1 MNHFKSIIYIVAISF
16 LSFGALKAQPN
27 PGGGDD
33 PENPVPITGIEYLLA
48 AGAALG
54 IKKFYDKKKKQ

>member
-1 MNHFKSIIYIVAISF
+1 MWGFSAYT
-16 LSFGALKAQPN
+16 QPGPDN
-27 PGGGDD
+27 PGGED

-54 IKKFYDKKKKQ
+54 FKKLYDKKKKEKQ